1 MATAAHDARKNR
13 GQRLRCIRIDRELTQ
28 EQLAKQAGVTAAQ
41 ISRYERGYDDP
52 GLPTLDRLLGA
63 LGCSY
68 TDLQESPSAPVP
80 PRHARGGEACA
91 LLSHGG

>member
-13 GQRLRCIRIDRELTQ
+13 GQRLRCIRIDRNLTQ
-28 EQLAKQAGVTAAQ
+28 EQLAKQAGVSTNQ
-41 ISRYERGYDDP
+41 ISRYERGFDDP
-52 GLPTLDRLLGA
+52 SLPTLDRLLTA

-68 TDLQESPSAPVP
+68 ADLQEPPDAPVP
-80 PRHARGGEACA
+80 APRGRGGEARA